1 MKNVTLRQLK
11 VFEAVARNLSFS
23 RAAAELH
30 LTQPAVSMQVKLLED
45 SAGLPLFEQIGKK
58 IFLTEAGRE
67 VQDHALAMAQQIRE
81 AEARLALLK
90 GMEHGQL
97 DISVISTAKY
107 LAPHLLARFCR
118 EHPGI
123 RLKLTVH
130 NRESVLEQLAR
141 NTTDVA
147 ITGYPP
153 KEMDIIAEPFAH
165 NPHAFVA
172 APGHPL
178 TRSHRIRLARIAREN
193 LLVREPGSGTRIL
206 MERIFAESRLT
217 FAAAMEINSNETVK
231 QAVMAGLG
239 ISLLSLHTIELELE
253 AKRIAVLDVIGTPV
267 VREWYLVHRTN
278 KRLSPS
284 AQAFKAFLLESAEPA
299 SERPPEKT
307 VHM

>member
-1 MKNVTLRQLK
+1 MKNATLRQLK

-23 RAAAELH
+23 RAAKELH

-45 SAGLPLFEQIGKK
+45 IAGLPLFEQIGKK

-67 VQDHALAMAQQIRE
+67 VLDHAMTMAQQIRQ
-81 AEARLALLK
+81 AEERLADLK
-90 GMEHGQL
+90 GVGHGQL

-107 LAPHLLARFCR
+107 LAPHLLAQFCR
-118 EHPGI
+118 QHPGV

-153 KEMDIIAEPFAH
+153 KEMDIVAEPFAQ

-172 APGHPL
+172 APEHPL
-178 TRSHRIRLARIAREN
+178 ARSRRIRLARIARES

-206 MERIFAESRLT
+206 MERIFAENHLT

-239 ISLLSLHTIELELE
+239 MSLLSLHTVELELE
-253 AKRIAVLDVIGTPV
+253 AKRLAVLDVIGTPV
-267 VREWYLVHRTN
+267 VRDWYLVHRTN
-278 KRLSPS
+278 KRLSPA
-284 AQAFKAFLLESAEPA
+284 AQAFKAFLLNTAGSSAA
-299 SERPPEKT
+299 ARA
-307 VHM
+307 